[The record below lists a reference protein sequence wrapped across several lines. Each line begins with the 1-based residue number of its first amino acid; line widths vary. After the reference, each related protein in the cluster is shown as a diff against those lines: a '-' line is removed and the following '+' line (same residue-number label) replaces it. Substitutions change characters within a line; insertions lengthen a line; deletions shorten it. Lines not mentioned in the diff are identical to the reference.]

1 MHNFLFWTQPLMA
14 AFIGWFTTWLAFYML
29 FHPRKAINIL
39 GLKVQGIFPKRQH
52 IFAAK
57 LGAVVGNEL
66 LHFDEIAGRI
76 NDPAELAKVMPDIE
90 LHIDVFLNERLKE
103 KLPVISMFV
112 GQGTM
117 VKIKEGLM
125 EEIEAMLPQVINK
138 YTSGLKAK
146 IDVERMVTEKV
157 EKFSSDKLEEIL
169 NSVMKKEFRL
179 IEGICGVFGFIIGLL
194 QMLLSLI

>member
-1 MHNFLFWTQPLMA
+1 
-14 AFIGWFTTWLAFYML
+14 
-29 FHPRKAINIL
+29 
-39 GLKVQGIFPKRQH
+39 
-52 IFAAK
+52 
-57 LGAVVGNEL
+57 
-66 LHFDEIAGRI
+66 
-76 NDPAELAKVMPDIE
+76 
-90 LHIDVFLNERLKE
+90 
-103 KLPVISMFV
+103 
-112 GQGTM
+112 
-117 VKIKEGLM
+117 M